1 MPNQNRDQAEQ
12 LVAEVLAAACLAIE
26 NDAGSANDR
35 NVIRHLLRCAFEALR
50 SRHISVHSQV
60 GVLEFQLPSDRVAIA
75 DPGAGWRVVMR
86 TRGRQVVL
94 DRARLQSHCAF
105 MTMGR
110 WCRSALRSNLQRA
123 FRILGHPEFR

>member
-1 MPNQNRDQAEQ
+1 MPNQNEDQAEQ
-12 LVAEVLAAACLAIE
+12 LVAEVLAAACLVMDE
-26 NDAGSANDR
+26 DAGSAKER
-35 NVIRHLLRCAFEALR
+35 SVIRHILRCAFEALR

-60 GVLEFQLPSDRVAIA
+60 GVLEFQLSSDRVAIA
-75 DPGAGWRVVMR
+75 DAGTGWRVVMR
-86 TRGRQVVL
+86 KRGRQVVL
-94 DRARLQSHCAF
+94 DRARLQSHCAL